1 MTVLDRYI
9 AREFIMT
16 FLFVLLAFL
25 CLYMVV
31 DFFERIR
38 MFLSNKAGLAQIV
51 SYHLYT
57 VPSVVATMMPA
68 CVLLAALIT
77 FGLFSRN
84 HEIVAMKANGISL
97 YRIARPV

>member
-9 AREFIMT
+9 AREFILT

-38 MFLSNKAGLAQIV
+38 MFLSNNAGLAQIV
-51 SYHLYT
+51 SYHLST

-68 CVLLAALIT
+68 CVLLPPSSPS
-77 FGLFSRN
+77 GSSR
-84 HEIVAMKANGISL
+84 ATTRSS
-97 YRIARPV
+97 P